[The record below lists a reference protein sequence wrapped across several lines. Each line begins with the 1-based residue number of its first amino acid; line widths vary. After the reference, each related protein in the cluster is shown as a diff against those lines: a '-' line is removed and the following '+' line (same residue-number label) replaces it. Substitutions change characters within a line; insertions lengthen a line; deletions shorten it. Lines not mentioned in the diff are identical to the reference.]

1 MRDRVIIK
9 LQAEPHK
16 EDTSWGPGRGHM
28 KIGAEENLLITF
40 DTPVNRLYCLNIGIN
55 IALES

>member
-1 MRDRVIIK
+1 
-9 LQAEPHK
+9 
-16 EDTSWGPGRGHM
+16 M